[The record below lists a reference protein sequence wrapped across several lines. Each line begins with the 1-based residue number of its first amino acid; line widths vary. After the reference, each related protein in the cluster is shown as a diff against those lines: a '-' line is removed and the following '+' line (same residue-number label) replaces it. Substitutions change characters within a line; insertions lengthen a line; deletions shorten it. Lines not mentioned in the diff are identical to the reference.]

1 MSLCYLQY
9 YHINVSDGDDEM
21 MIMMIT
27 CVSLVVQSSGSS
39 HQCVGPHSSRQLLFS
54 PCLRLCLA
62 SSSGHK

>member
-39 HQCVGPHSSRQLLFS
+39 HQCVGPHNLVSHASCCFS
-54 PCLRLCLA
+54 TDPKKRETWF
-62 SSSGHK
+62 